1 MADYARTKKALDTCA
16 FCYQEEGPP
25 KAPIVAIGH
34 RAYLSCTQNE
44 ELVDGHCIIVPIQ
57 HYTSTLDLD
66 DDEWEEIKVS
76 ERGRPS
82 CPPRRTILI
91 RMTTP
96 F

>member
-1 MADYARTKKALDTCA
+1 MTDYARTKKALDTCA

-44 ELVDGHCIIVPIQ
+44 ELVEGHCIIVPIQ

-76 ERGRPS
+76 YMASKPVNAADHDLFR
-82 CPPRRTILI
+82 CRTL
-91 RMTTP
+91 
-96 F
+96 

>member
-1 MADYARTKKALDTCA
+1 MEPVICLLHLVLTFHSVADYARTKKALDTCA

-76 ERGRPS
+76 ERG
-82 CPPRRTILI
+82 
-91 RMTTP
+91 
-96 F
+96 

>member
-1 MADYARTKKALDTCA
+1 LDTCA

-76 ERGRPS
+76 LALDRGYS
-82 CPPRRTILI
+82 LALLI
-91 RMTTP
+91 AMVTAE
-96 F
+96 FHEVLDADVC

>member
-1 MADYARTKKALDTCA
+1 MDSCA

-76 ERGRPS
+76 LALDRGYS
-82 CPPRRTILI
+82 LALLI
-91 RMTTP
+91 AMVTAE
-96 F
+96 FHEVLDADVC

>member
-1 MADYARTKKALDTCA
+1 MDTCA

-76 ERGRPS
+76 LALDRGYS
-82 CPPRRTILI
+82 LALLI
-91 RMTTP
+91 AMVTAE
-96 F
+96 FHEVLDADVC

>member
-1 MADYARTKKALDTCA
+1 LDSCA

-76 ERGRPS
+76 LAIKRGYS
-82 CPPRRTILI
+82 LALLI
-91 RMTTP
+91 AMVP
-96 F
+96 AEFHEVLDANVC